1 MKSGEIDCSKSKS
14 SLFVQIEINF
24 PFHEFLPK
32 YLKF

>member
-14 SLFVQIEINF
+14 SLFGQIEMNF
-24 PFHEFLPK
+24 LFYEFLPK